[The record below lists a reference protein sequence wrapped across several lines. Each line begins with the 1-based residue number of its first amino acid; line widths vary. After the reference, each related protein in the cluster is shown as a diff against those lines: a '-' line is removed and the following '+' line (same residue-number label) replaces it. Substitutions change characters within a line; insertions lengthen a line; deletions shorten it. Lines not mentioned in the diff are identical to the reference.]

1 MKFLDIDS
9 PFMRILS
16 RVADLMILNLL
27 TLVFLIIPLTGGAA
41 LTAMHYVLLK
51 IVRDEDS
58 YIIRGWWKSFKENFK
73 QATILWLIVLAVAF
87 VIAADFYLLIST
99 GDAFPLFYRYV
110 LIAVTV
116 LLYMI
121 FLYIFPLQSRF
132 VNPIRQTL
140 KNSLLMAFLGLHR
153 TIGMVAIT
161 LVPVVLFYFFDV
173 SFLMLFVLFGIS
185 APGYVCALL
194 YNKLFARFEPEPE
207 PELSEEEE
215 LAHAISHMDTV
226 ESELLAAREPE
237 TNGDTAQ

>member
-1 MKFLDIDS
+1 
-9 PFMRILS
+9 MRVLS

-27 TLVFLIIPLTGGAA
+27 ATLFLIIPLTGGAA

-58 YIIRGWWKSFKENFK
+58 YIVKGFWKSFKENFR

-87 VIAADFYLLIST
+87 VIVADYWFLYVMGAALPF
-99 GDAFPLFYRYV
+99 FYRYI

-116 LLYMI
+116 ILYMI

-140 KNSLLMAFLGLHR
+140 KNSMLMAFLGLPR
-153 TIGMVAIT
+153 TICMVIVT
-161 LVPVVLFYFFDV
+161 ILPWVMLYFFDLRI
-173 SFLMLFVLFGIS
+173 LMVFMLFGIS
-185 APGYVCALL
+185 VPGYVCALL
-194 YNKLFARFEPEPE
+194 YNKLFKRFEPEPE

-215 LAHAISHMDTV
+215 LARAISRMDEV
-226 ESELLAAREPE
+226 
-237 TNGDTAQ
+237 